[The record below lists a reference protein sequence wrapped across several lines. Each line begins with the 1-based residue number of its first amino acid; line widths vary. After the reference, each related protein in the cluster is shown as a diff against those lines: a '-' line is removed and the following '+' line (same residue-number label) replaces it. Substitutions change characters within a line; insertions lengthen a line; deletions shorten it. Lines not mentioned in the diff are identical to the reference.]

1 MGAFTRVMLPG
12 APCAELPDDMWMLE
26 DWDTGLSTAVAMEP
40 GLGAESAD
48 AATAP
53 EKNII

>member
-12 APCAELPDDMWMLE
+12 GPCEELPDDMWMLE
-26 DWDTGLSTAVAMEP
+26 DWGTGLCTAVAMEP
-40 GLGAESAD
+40 ESAD

-53 EKNII
+53 ENNII